1 METALQNEKAL
12 MADIDALRQRFPQT
26 QDLYREVCAT
36 MFFRYGVTPTAN
48 KLYQLVR
55 KGSMSAPAEA
65 LHRFWENLRERSR
78 VTVTHPDLPDT
89 LKDAAGEL
97 VATLWAGAQTAAHE
111 ALAAMRCDALAQVED
126 VRASE
131 KRACAERD
139 QSKAALSSIQNDLM
153 QAQSALDVL
162 RHEVTALATIN
173 SSLESQLRTAKTEL
187 AACHGNLDTARRD
200 FAAEL
205 EKLREAARVGGERLV
220 ASEKR
225 ALLEIDRER
234 MSAIGL
240 EKALENAR
248 AESQARSDAHRTES
262 RDLQMNVTELKH
274 ALGVLEGHV
283 QAASESRAE
292 AIIETKTLRA
302 KLADVAA
309 DIVGLRT
316 ERDTLLRQLQE
327 EKKQSAQPFAARSRR
342 QRPRP

>member
-1 METALQNEKAL
+1 MEPALQNEKAL
-12 MADIDALRQRFPQT
+12 TADIDALRQRFPQT

-36 MFFRYGVTPTAN
+36 MFFRYGMTPTAN

-65 LHRFWENLRERSR
+65 LQRFWENLREKSR
-78 VTVTHPDLPDT
+78 VTVTHPDLPDA

-97 VATLWAGAQTAAHE
+97 VATLWAAATSAAHE
-111 ALAAMRCDALAQVED
+111 ALAVFRCDALAQVED
-126 VRASE
+126 LRASE
-131 KRACAERD
+131 KGACAQRD
-139 QSKAALSSIQNDLM
+139 QAQAALSSIQNELL
-153 QAQSALDVL
+153 QAQSALDVQ
-162 RHEVTALATIN
+162 RHEVTALATLN
-173 SSLESQLRTAKTEL
+173 ASLDAQLQAVKAEL

-205 EKLREAARVGGERLV
+205 EKLRDAARLGEARLV

-234 MSAIGL
+234 MSAIGF
-240 EKALENAR
+240 EKALDHAR

-274 ALGVLEGHV
+274 ALGVLEGHL

-292 AIIETKTLRA
+292 AIGETKTVRA
-302 KLADVAA
+302 QLADMAA
-309 DIVGLRT
+309 DVVSLRT
-316 ERDTLLRQLQE
+316 ERDALLHQLQE
-327 EKKQSAQPFAARSRR
+327 ARSQPAQPVRSRR